1 MEPENPTPP
10 QGEPGRSW
18 SGLMPRI
25 VTGLVLALGAL
36 ALVIFAS
43 LGAIIILAALAAGL
57 CMWEYTR
64 MCLPGPWNT
73 RSLAGLVLAA
83 GVALSTLAG
92 PAAVAGGLL
101 LALALMAAVCLA
113 GGGEPARRL
122 QELQARLWGVI
133 YAGGLMAC
141 LLLVLIRPGGRPL
154 ILFLLL
160 TVVAADTGAYFSGHL
175 LGRHQMAPRLSPG
188 KTLEGLAGGLLA
200 GSLAAGVYAAL
211 LLPDTG
217 FVPGLV
223 LGLVMAGFSVLGDL
237 LESVLKRASGVKD
250 SGGILPGHG
259 GLLDRLDGILMA
271 APPLLLARVWLW
283 G

>member
-1 MEPENPTPP
+1 MEPENATPR
-10 QGEPGRSW
+10 QEQRGRNW
-18 SGLMPRI
+18 SGLAPRV

-36 ALVIFAS
+36 ALVLFAS
-43 LGAIIILAALAAGL
+43 LGAIIVLAALAAGFA
-57 CMWEYTR
+57 MWEYTR
-64 MCLPGPWNT
+64 MCLPGPWDT

-83 GVALSTLAG
+83 GVALSALAG

-101 LALALMAAVCLA
+101 LALALMAALCLA
-113 GGGEPARRL
+113 GGGESARCL
-122 QELQARLWGVI
+122 QELQARLWGVV
-133 YAGGLMAC
+133 YTGGLMAC
-141 LLLVLIRPGGRPL
+141 LLLLLVLPGGRLL

-160 TVVAADTGAYFSGHL
+160 AVVAADSGAYFTGHL
-175 LGRHQMAPRLSPG
+175 LGRHKMAPELSPG
-188 KTLEGLAGGLLA
+188 KTLEGLAGGLVT

-211 LLPDTG
+211 VLPDTG
-217 FVPGLV
+217 FIPGLV
-223 LGLVMAGFSVLGDL
+223 LGLAMAAFSVLGDL

-271 APPLLLARVWLW
+271 APSLLLARVWLW

>member
-1 MEPENPTPP
+1 MERENATSPPES
-10 QGEPGRSW
+10 PGRSW
-18 SGLMPRI
+18 SGLVPRV
-25 VTGLVLALGAL
+25 VTGLVLAVGAL
-36 ALVIFAS
+36 VLVLMAS

-64 MCLPGPWNT
+64 MCLPGPWNPK
-73 RSLAGLVLAA
+73 SLAGLVLAA
-83 GVALSTLAG
+83 GVALSALAG

-101 LALALMAAVCLA
+101 LALALMAGLCLA
-113 GGGEPARRL
+113 GGGEPAQRL
-122 QELQARLWGVI
+122 QDLQARLWGVI
-133 YAGGLMAC
+133 YTGGLMAC
-141 LLLVLIRPGGRPL
+141 LLLVLTLPGGRLL

-175 LGRHQMAPRLSPG
+175 LGRHRMAPELSPG
-188 KTLEGLAGGLLA
+188 KTLEGLAGGLAA
-200 GSLAAGVYAAL
+200 GALAAGIYAAL

-217 FVPGLV
+217 FVPGLI